1 MSVPDLVVTSRRV
14 VTPDGVRPAAV
25 VVAEGRVHDVVDP
38 AVAPAAAR
46 TDDVGDLV
54 VLPGLVDSHVH
65 VNEPGRTDWE
75 GFATATRAA
84 AAGGVTTIVDMPL
97 NSVPPTTTVA
107 ALRAKRAAAAHQ
119 AHVDVA
125 FWGGAVPG
133 NEADLPALAAEG
145 VAGFKAFL
153 CDSGVEEHPAFTPDT
168 VGDLVARTGELD
180 ATLAVHAEDPEV
192 VRTATAAVATLGGD
206 PRRHTTW
213 LAGRPAAAEEEAVTA
228 LVEAARRHGARVHVL
243 HVSAA
248 GAAAL
253 VGAARAEG
261 LAVSGETCPHYLVLA
276 AEDVPD
282 GATEC
287 KCAPPI
293 RECDNREALWGA
305 LAAGDL
311 DAVVSDHSP
320 CPPEAKC
327 GDSGDFLAAWGGIA
341 SLQLGLPLVWT
352 AARERDLGLADV
364 ARWMAQG
371 PARVA
376 GLRGKGA
383 LRPGADADLVVFDP
397 DATWTIDAAA
407 LQHRHPVCPYH
418 GREVTGQVR
427 ATYLRGEVVA
437 RDGRPVGGPRGRLLR
452 REPA

>member
-1 MSVPDLVVTSRRV
+1 
-14 VTPDGVRPAAV
+14 
-25 VVAEGRVHDVVDP
+25 
-38 AVAPAAAR
+38 
-46 TDDVGDLV
+46 
-54 VLPGLVDSHVH
+54 
-65 VNEPGRTDWE
+65 
-75 GFATATRAA
+75 
-84 AAGGVTTIVDMPL
+84 
-97 NSVPPTTTVA
+97 
-107 ALRAKRAAAAHQ
+107 
-119 AHVDVA
+119 
-125 FWGGAVPG
+125 
-133 NEADLPALAAEG
+133 
-145 VAGFKAFL
+145 
-153 CDSGVEEHPAFTPDT
+153 
-168 VGDLVARTGELD
+168 
-180 ATLAVHAEDPEV
+180 
-192 VRTATAAVATLGGD
+192 
-206 PRRHTTW
+206 
-213 LAGRPAAAEEEAVTA
+213 AGRPAAAEEEAVTA

-293 RECDNREALWGA
+293 RACDNREALWGA

-364 ARWMAQG
+364 ARWM
-371 PARVA
+371 
-376 GLRGKGA
+376 
-383 LRPGADADLVVFDP
+383 
-397 DATWTIDAAA
+397 
-407 LQHRHPVCPYH
+407 
-418 GREVTGQVR
+418 
-427 ATYLRGEVVA
+427 
-437 RDGRPVGGPRGRLLR
+437 
-452 REPA
+452 